1 MRNMAALAVIVAM
14 MILGAA
20 APTLAQEGGD
30 RPGGSGEAFG
40 YPAGGEPPPPPSDYA
55 YRDGAVLVSGDSAVG
70 CREFVEDF
78 DEGYDEYGDQAQAK
92 RVIEQCKQ
100 AGLPSSPVPPE
111 VRQEIRQDRQESRHA
126 ELSETGGASP
136 FLAVGLLL
144 TGIGLFALRRIG

>member
-1 MRNMAALAVIVAM
+1 MAALAVIVAM

-92 RVIEQCKQ
+92 RVIERCKQ
-100 AGLPSSPVPPE
+100 AGLPDLTVPPE
-111 VRQEIRQDRQESRHA
+111 VRREIRQD